1 MVQPGWSSK
10 CFFSCFYKSMRNTP
24 VCLKTE
30 NTRLSFI
37 WSPLHVGSIWLIQ
50 VSIVTL
56 LAGHVICHTQAIKRG
71 QNQNKPKLWSVL
83 ANIRWIWQTSSYWKN
98 CITFAYFG
106 TRRGSLHPKRLA
118 KLIFKDVG
126 KVKNLGITWNLE
138 VLEACSMPI
147 SDVGFIGNTHWWAGG
162 TSFVTHTSH

>member
-30 NTRLSFI
+30 NTRLSFM
-37 WSPLHVGSIWLIQ
+37 WSPLRVGSIWLIQ

-56 LAGHVICHTQAIKRG
+56 LVGRPCHLSHTSHIKRG
-71 QNQNKPKLWSVL
+71 QNQNKLKHTKIVNCAGKYPMDL
-83 ANIRWIWQTSSYWKN
+83 ADVFLLKELYHFAI
-98 CITFAYFG
+98 CIF
-106 TRRGSLHPKRLA
+106 RNKKSSLHPKKLVE
-118 KLIFKDVG
+118 LIFKDVG

-138 VLEACSMPI
+138 VLEACSMLI
-147 SDVGFIGNTHWWAGG
+147 SDVGFIGNTH
-162 TSFVTHTSH
+162 